1 MGLGTAKA
9 ITSIAGAALGAGQM
23 IAGAVKS
30 RKADKMLPTGPS
42 AAEQRL
48 IEQTKAMRRALM
60 TNQSFAQGAQAS
72 RTGKMLA
79 NKMFASGGRNL
90 GGISAQLQDSTA
102 AISAQNQAQAANLLG
117 QQVEAQRF
125 ASSIPRDTAM
135 LRSTRKDAEAEQLKQ
150 SGGMNLGAS
159 LGLDSSIEKEGK
171 PKSTFFSRLFKKK
184 NKMM

>member
-9 ITSIAGAALGAGQM
+9 ITNIAGAALGAGQM
-23 IAGAVKS
+23 IAGAVKAK
-30 RKADKMLPTGPS
+30 KADKMLPTGPT

-48 IEQTKAMRRALM
+48 LEQTKAMQRAL
-60 TNQSFAQGAQAS
+60 TVNQSFAEGAQAS

-90 GGISAQLQDSTA
+90 GGISSQLQDSQA
-102 AISAQNQAQAANLLG
+102 AIAAGNRKEAANLMG
-117 QQVEAQRF
+117 QAVEQARH
-125 ASSIPRDTAM
+125 IGNVIRDTSM
-135 LRSTRKDAEAEQLKQ
+135 LKSARKSAQAEQLKQ

-159 LGLDSSIEKEGK
+159 LGLQNDIEGEGK

>member
-23 IAGAVKS
+23 IAGAVKAK
-30 RKADKMLPTGPS
+30 KADKMLPTGPS

-48 IEQTKAMRRALM
+48 LEQTKAMRRALM

-90 GGISAQLQDSTA
+90 GGISSQLQDSQA
-102 AISAQNQAQAANLLG
+102 AISAQNQQQAAGLLG
-117 QQVEAQRF
+117 QEVDQARYMG
-125 ASSIPRDTAM
+125 SIVRDTSM
-135 LRSTRKDAEAEQLKQ
+135 LKSARKSAQAEQLKQ

-159 LGLDSSIEKEGK
+159 LGLQNDIEGEGK